1 MIHSELSINQSNGHT
16 ILECLDRL
24 DNNVFHPSLV
34 PVRENTRLCT
44 NIVDFKSL
52 LEYASSCSTFTEAV
66 ENIKTYNHIRNLT
79 VSIDEA
85 YIYDMPEIVN
95 LFESY
100 VIKPVS
106 KDSAEYKL
114 AEEYLST
121 YMQTRNPEVLNEY
134 NELTGLNIGTDIL
147 NELSNNS
154 ALHAASVADMKRQQA
169 MAAGDY
175 DKAAKYSQQADRLA
189 AKAQNRQAQ
198 LKQLRSDMSNK
209 QYDDIDEKNKMQAK
223 INNLAG
229 VKTAKPSTSTP
240 NTTNTTPNSSN
251 NAGQAAADVVS
262 SISGASGNNQGPS
275 WWARNFAAF
284 KNWMNNNFGTK
295 FNTGVGGFNTYKDYL
310 AKAGSVA
317 SNFAGTQTGQ
327 NLINQ
332 GTDKLKELADKH
344 GGKYANN
351 LKQGI
356 DMVRDVVGGV
366 SKPAN
371 AATEI
376 TAGTILSEVYRP
388 RRMYRS
394 TYMRMH

>member
-1 MIHSELSINQSNGHT
+1 MIHYEQDINQSKGHT
-16 ILECLDRL
+16 ILEYLDRL
-24 DNNVFHPSLV
+24 DGNLVHPSLI
-34 PVRENTRLCT
+34 PVRENTRLGT

-66 ENIKTYNHIRNLT
+66 ENIKTYNHIQNLT

-106 KDSAEYKL
+106 KNSVEYKL

-134 NELTGLNIGTDIL
+134 NELTGLNLDTDIF
-147 NELSNNS
+147 NEVSNNS

-229 VKTAKPSTSTP
+229 VKTAKPAPSTP
-240 NTTNTTPNSSN
+240 NPTNPP
-251 NAGQAAADVVS
+251 
-262 SISGASGNNQGPS
+262 AS
-275 WWARNFAAF
+275 
-284 KNWMNNNFGTK
+284 
-295 FNTGVGGFNTYKDYL
+295 
-310 AKAGSVA
+310 
-317 SNFAGTQTGQ
+317 
-327 NLINQ
+327 
-332 GTDKLKELADKH
+332 TD
-344 GGKYANN
+344 
-351 LKQGI
+351 
-356 DMVRDVVGGV
+356 
-366 SKPAN
+366 
-371 AATEI
+371 
-376 TAGTILSEVYRP
+376 
-388 RRMYRS
+388 
-394 TYMRMH
+394 

>member
-1 MIHSELSINQSNGHT
+1 MIHYEQDINQSNGHT

-24 DNNVFHPSLV
+24 DGNLVHPSLI
-34 PVRENTRLCT
+34 PVRENTRLQT

-52 LEYASSCSTFTEAV
+52 LEYTNTSGYSAFTEAV
-66 ENIKTYNHIRNLT
+66 NDIKNYNHIQNLT

-100 VIKPVS
+100 VIKPIS
-106 KDSAEYKL
+106 KNSVEYKL

-134 NELTGLNIGTDIL
+134 NELTGLNVGTDIL

-169 MAAGDY
+169 MAVGDY

-229 VKTAKPSTSTP
+229 VKTANPSTSKP

-295 FNTGVGGFNTYKDYL
+295 FNTAIGGFDSYSKFKDFAANT
-310 AKAGSVA
+310 AK
-317 SNFAGTQTGQ
+317 NFASTQTGQ
-327 NLINQ
+327 QLIDKGINKAQEFGNKQ
-332 GTDKLKELADKH
+332 GGLI
-344 GGKYANN
+344 
-351 LKQGI
+351 KQGI
-356 DMVRDVVGGV
+356 DMATQFVNDMR
-366 SKPAN
+366 KPAN